1 MYSSKQYFIGF
12 LLLLCTA
19 VSSWLVLKSSAVP
32 NILSNNNAPDSY
44 MTDVSVMRTNNDSGE
59 VQNQLY
65 AKLMTHYANQTTLF
79 SQPHF
84 VFYHPPAEPWNLTAK
99 QGQAEDGINEVKLWD
114 QVVLAQ
120 AAGTQ
125 TQPITINTSQVTVH
139 PKQHFAQ
146 TKELVTAIEPGV
158 YVTAIGMHVDFKTQI
173 VDLLSHV
180 RVQYQAQ
187 ANSKPQF

>member
-12 LLLLCTA
+12 LLLFCTA

-32 NILSNNNAPDSY
+32 TVITNKDGPDSY
-44 MTDVSVMRTNNDSGE
+44 MTNVSVMRTNNDSGE
-59 VQNQLY
+59 IQNELHAQV
-65 AKLMTHYANQTTLF
+65 MTHYANQTTLF
-79 SQPHF
+79 TMPHF
-84 VFYHPPAEPWNLTAK
+84 VFYHPPAQPWNLTAK
-99 QGQAEDGINEVKLWD
+99 QGQAEDGINTVQLWN
-114 QVVLAQ
+114 QVILAQ
-120 AAGTQ
+120 AAGPQ

-139 PKQHFAQ
+139 PKQHFAESKQ
-146 TKELVTAIEPGV
+146 LVTAIEPGV
-158 YVTAIGMHVDFKTQI
+158 YVTAMGMHVDFKTQI